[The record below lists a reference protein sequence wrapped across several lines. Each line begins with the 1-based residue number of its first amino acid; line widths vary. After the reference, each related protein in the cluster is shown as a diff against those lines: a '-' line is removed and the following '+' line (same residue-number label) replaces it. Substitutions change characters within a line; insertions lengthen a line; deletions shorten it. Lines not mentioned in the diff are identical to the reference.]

1 MDRKGG
7 EKMKRNKLIF
17 VMISVIAI
25 GLFALPAT
33 FSYSGSMHT
42 FKQIASGSP
51 ADVNTFCLKCHTG
64 DISTQLAASDNALYY
79 PGGQQI
85 HSSIGCQG
93 CHQIT
98 SDGVTAQG
106 YAVNSASREHAA
118 RLPSCLDCH
127 IATGTIMQIGDA
139 GTEIRATTEAHKN
152 FKDAGDNDIECIG
165 CHTDATRTGMVTT
178 SMTSTPITISG
189 ITIG

>member
-1 MDRKGG
+1 
-7 EKMKRNKLIF
+7 MKRNKLIF

-42 FKQIASGSP
+42 FRQIDAGAATDP
-51 ADVNTFCLKCHTG
+51 TLVNAFCLKCHTG
-64 DISTQLAASDNALYY
+64 DISTQLNNSDVGLYQ
-79 PGGQQI
+79 GGVKI
-85 HSSIGCQG
+85 HSTIGCQG

-106 YAVNSASREHAA
+106 YAVAAASKEHAA
-118 RLPSCLDCH
+118 RLPTCLDCH
-127 IATGTIMQIGDA
+127 IATGTIMKIGDA

-165 CHTDATRTGMVTT
+165 CHTEATRTGMVTT
-178 SMTSTPITISG
+178 SMSSAPITISG

>member
-1 MDRKGG
+1 
-7 EKMKRNKLIF
+7 MKRNRLIF
-17 VMISVIAI
+17 VMIAVIAV

-42 FKQIASGSP
+42 FKQIASGSSD
-51 ADVNTFCLKCHTG
+51 DVNAFCAKCHTG
-64 DISTQLAASDNALYY
+64 EISTQLAASDNGLYY
-79 PGGQQI
+79 SGKPKI
-85 HSSIGCQG
+85 HSTIGCQG

-98 SDGVTAQG
+98 STVNGNG
-106 YAVNSASREHAA
+106 YAKGVESTEHAA

-127 IATGTIMQIGDA
+127 MVNTPTTSIMGPIGDA
-139 GTEIRATTEAHKN
+139 GNEIRAETEAHKN

-165 CHTDATRTGMVTT
+165 CHTNATRTGMVTT
-178 SMTSTPITISG
+178 SMSSAPITISG